1 MQNLFW
7 DKFVEQCEKFG
18 KAPTTVVTELGFSPA
33 SVTQWKNGSR
43 PRLQSVYKVADYF
56 GVSPEVLGADKTS
69 TFYKNLC
76 YLCSKTNESPNAIA
90 LECGLTSAAVT
101 GWIAGHTPRDITL
114 KQIAKHF
121 DTTID
126 ALLSEDMIEKDKTA
140 TPKDDGL
147 DDECKELVR
156 RFCEA
161 DENGRKFI
169 WAAVRAASDN

>member
-1 MQNLFW
+1 M
-7 DKFVEQCEKFG
+7 
-18 KAPTTVVTELGFSPA
+18 
-33 SVTQWKNGSR
+33 
-43 PRLQSVYKVADYF
+43 
-56 GVSPEVLGADKTS
+56 LGADKTS

-126 ALLSEDMIEKDKTA
+126 ALLSEDMIGKDKTA

-147 DDECKELVR
+147 DAECKELVR